1 MATILD
7 RPQAPAWSPPGARA
21 SGPSD
26 AAGTTPESLLD
37 QWQSFVT
44 HDLAPLGRVALS
56 TLVVLA
62 VLAGLARL
70 LVVVA
75 PDWPT
80 VHRRGAMATAA
91 GVLGAGAAAVLTFG
105 VAARGGRAVPA
116 GLALGAGAVV
126 LGAWWLATRLRLT
139 VSVTARDGS
148 DSKASSAHIVAL
160 LADLGATPP
169 RGLEL
174 PRGSDVSSL
183 TGAIGELPQ
192 GKLAQLALGLVQ
204 NVLGSSPW
212 RALVDVVDPDTLA
225 VAVTR
230 NGRQKGAAVVDRTV
244 LRVGGDLHRFAAAV
258 VVTTLARAYPDDFR
272 GLCGATDWRSLGLHY
287 VATTDFQDDR
297 AEQRRILARSL
308 ERDPGNWLAQLAY
321 HNVTM
326 RYGDDPDVL
335 RAYRSWLTEVL
346 RRRLG
351 GPGERSL
358 ALRALYTR
366 LSVDVNAAFAE
377 STPGPDGAISGVTLG
392 AQDLSDAAE
401 LVAALDALDPS
412 KRPPARWWRGRS
424 TSAAGE
430 PAPALA
436 DDLRACAAPLVRLV
450 ADRVDPEAS
459 DPVRIGRG
467 DVCDL
472 SGLGA
477 RQSDGCLPD
486 SDQRTASDG
495 AARSPKGYYTLAC
508 AIATYCDTPSAFM
521 IDRAVGAL
529 RLAAGAPSLRDW
541 MWRDPQLRA
550 LRTTATFRRAFGAA
564 PRTDL
569 LALPLLLPFADAL
582 RRAALTSVSAIRRTG
597 ARDLVLQLG
606 AAPSEVQAVQG
617 LAALAQSLLDDA
629 ELGRW
634 AVEVLHELGARG
646 IVSTR
651 ALVETVSADEARE
664 DLVET
669 VVTAVVARTA
679 PLGASDA
686 VELRGGLD
694 RWTHRVVAL
703 HLVVDDSTALE
714 AMAGHA

>member
-7 RPQAPAWSPPGARA
+7 RLPAAPPPGARTVGVREA
-21 SGPSD
+21 TS
-26 AAGTTPESLLD
+26 TTPESLLD

-44 HDLAPLGRVALS
+44 HDLEPLGRVALA

-80 VHRRGAMATAA
+80 VHRRGAMATSA
-91 GVLGAGAAAVLTFG
+91 GVLGVGAGCVLTFG

-116 GLALGAGAVV
+116 GLVLGAGAVI

-139 VSVTARDGS
+139 VTVTAHDGS
-148 DSKASSAHIVAL
+148 DATASSAHIVAL

-183 TGAIGELPQ
+183 AGAIGELPQ

-204 NVLGSSPW
+204 SVLGSSPW

-230 NGRQKGAAVVDRTV
+230 NGRQKGAAVVDRNV
-244 LRVGGDLHRFAAAV
+244 LGVGGDLHRFAAAV
-258 VVTTLARAYPDDFR
+258 VMTTLARAYPDDFR

-297 AEQRRILARSL
+297 DEQRRILARSL

-326 RYGDDPDVL
+326 RYEDDPRVL
-335 RAYRSWLTEVL
+335 RAYRTWLTEVL
-346 RRRLG
+346 RRELDT
-351 GPGERSL
+351 PDERSL

-377 STPGPDGAISGVTLG
+377 CTPGPDGTISDVTLG
-392 AQDLSDAAE
+392 PQDLRDAAE
-401 LVAALDALDPS
+401 LADALADLDVPQDPPG
-412 KRPPARWWRGRS
+412 RRWRRRTPTLRG
-424 TSAAGE
+424 A

-450 ADRVDPEAS
+450 ADRVDPDAPH
-459 DPVRIGRG
+459 PVRIAGAG
-467 DVCDL
+467 VDDL

-477 RQSDGCLPD
+477 RQPDGCLPD
-486 SDQRTASDG
+486 RDQRTTPDG
-495 AARSPKGYYTLAC
+495 TARSPKGYYTLAC
-508 AIATYCDTPSAFM
+508 AVATYCDAPSTFM
-521 IDRAVGAL
+521 LDRAVGAL

-541 MWRDPQLRA
+541 MWRDPQLRG
-550 LRTTATFRRAFGAA
+550 LRRTATFRSAFGAA

-569 LALPLLLPFADAL
+569 LGLPLLVPFADAL
-582 RRAALTSVSAIRRTG
+582 RRAALTSISAIRL
-597 ARDLVLQLG
+597 ADAHDLALQLG
-606 AAPSEVQAVQG
+606 AAPTEVEAVQA
-617 LAALAQSLLDDA
+617 LTALARSLTDDDTLA
-629 ELGRW
+629 PW
-634 AVEVLHELGARG
+634 AVEVLHELGATG

-651 ALVETVSADEARE
+651 GLVETASVEGARARLVSG
-664 DLVET
+664 LVAA
-669 VVTAVVARTA
+669 VTARTA
-679 PLGASDA
+679 PLGDSDA
-686 VELRGGLD
+686 DELQDGLD

-703 HLVVDDSTALE
+703 HPVAVDDDPAALV
-714 AMAGHA
+714 AMSGHA